1 MTCSPSWCPKMPDAP
16 ALELADLVGGY
27 QDSEV
32 VHEVSV
38 TVPRGS
44 VVVLLGPNGAGKTTS
59 LRLASGLLRPRSGRI
74 LMDGIDVTRMS
85 PHARAELGLCHIPE
99 GRAIFPSLT
108 VRENILLHAPRGSER
123 RILDAAV
130 DAFPA
135 MRAKLRARASTLSG
149 GQQQMLALVPAFV
162 TSPSVVLVDEP
173 SLGLA
178 PVLVD
183 AIFELLG
190 RLAARG
196 VAMLVVEQYVKRALA
211 MADTAYVLNRG
222 RVELSGSPSQ
232 LAGSSLLASYLGG
245 GQPV

>member
-1 MTCSPSWCPKMPDAP
+1 MSDTL
-16 ALELADLVGGY
+16 ALEIEGVVGGY
-27 QDSEV
+27 QDSIV
-32 VHEVSV
+32 VHDVSIAV
-38 TVPRGS
+38 APGS
-44 VVVLLGPNGAGKTTS
+44 VVGLLGPNGAGKTTL
-59 LRLASGLLRPRSGRI
+59 LRLASGLLRPATGRI
-74 LMDGIDVTRMS
+74 VLDGADVTKLS

-108 VRENILLHAPRGSER
+108 VRENIVLHAPRGTEGHV
-123 RILDAAV
+123 LDAAV
-130 DAFPA
+130 DAFPILGE
-135 MRAKLRARASTLSG
+135 RLKARATTLSG

-162 TSPSVVLVDEP
+162 TAPKVVLVDEA

-183 AIFELLG
+183 AIFELLA

-211 MADTAYVLNRG
+211 LADTAYVLNLG
-222 RVELSGSPSQ
+222 RVELAGSPSD

-245 GQPV
+245 ER